1 MINSKLIQ
9 GLKNS
14 LHCIRSF
21 AKICLTCIC
30 QILKTSTIL
39 YVKFHI
45 RVGSVYDMYFPSF
58 KSSVMFVTCILFHLK
73 CYVRDKHSLSFK
85 TLVMFAMHIVFHLKR
100 LYCLRRTISFIQN
113 VRNVYGTH
121 SYYIAFILY

>member
-9 GLKNS
+9 ELKNS

-21 AKICLTCIC
+21 AKICLTYIS
-30 QILKTSTIL
+30 QILKTNTIL

-45 RVGSVYDMYFPSF
+45 CIRSVCDMYFPSF
-58 KSSVMFVTCILFHLK
+58 KSAVMFVTCILFHLK
-73 CYVRDKHSLSFK
+73 RYVRDKHSLSFK
-85 TLVMFAMHIVFHLKR
+85 TLAMFVMHILFHLKR

-113 VRNVYGTH
+113 VRNVYDTH